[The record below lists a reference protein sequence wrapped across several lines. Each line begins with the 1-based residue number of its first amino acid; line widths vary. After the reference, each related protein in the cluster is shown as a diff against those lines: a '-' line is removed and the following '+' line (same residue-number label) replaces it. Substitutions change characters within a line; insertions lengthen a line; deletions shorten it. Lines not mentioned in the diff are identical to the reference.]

1 MTKYIAISLEIIVQK
16 VTGHSVDFFNL
27 DDISKVRVL
36 RYIDSYKIGLKI
48 FEAKWYDVITKKF
61 YAKEYILDSANRNN
75 FCFKVSD
82 FDSFGQFYVYVA
94 GKIYDRCCLFG
105 FDIPT
110 EYVEKYSIDL
120 TKINFVSF
128 QQETIDD
135 YSVKAQN
142 EKNKIES
149 NIKVQ
154 RIKRLK
160 RFIDNNDLF
169 SSFECFNKVIKKFV
183 KEFGTFFKLDIFLS
197 LIIGKYKD
205 KIKDFVLEYACSDSS
220 IGYQLLNE
228 ILLNYGENA
237 AEYLINNYH
246 GKSNV
251 SHNYDCKGD
260 LKDYLSVLK
269 EYERCNKRVYFNR
282 DLWLYC
288 IEYYYGNEFIRISP
302 IKYIF
307 EFDELLTI
315 LDNDLSDVDLTF
327 APLTS
332 ENINNA
338 RICKSTTL
346 PISNEVYKVVA
357 EKGYDYCKLMFSTV
371 KRFYVN
377 IKAFNHNG
385 NLLTYYRKEFDY
397 FFDFLHFLKG
407 DLSNADFLLLD
418 DAANILSLT
427 DLDLNNIK
435 IRSKFEDKATLDLSN
450 CSKDF
455 FTKTFEKT
463 HKMEVSTKSNL
474 INMAHFD
481 DDEYKVKLSYITDI
495 HLIHKLIDYNCKN
508 ENDVDYAIKIIA
520 KNLVETSTKINLI
533 GGDTSSDFF
542 YFEKFVKT
550 LNNYSSN
557 ENYFFVLGNHE
568 LWDTTSNSFE
578 KVVERY
584 SKKLKEIDGNHLH
597 LVQNNIFYLVE
608 NFRQEISEKELNT
621 IEDEEL
627 RKKLR
632 KTKMVIFGGV
642 GFSGRNND
650 FNANNGI
657 YLKLIDRNHEI
668 MESQKFLKL
677 YEKVIRVLHD
687 KNLVILTH
695 MPLKDWGGDDLEP
708 QDEVI
713 YINGHTHN
721 NYYFDNG
728 TKRVY
733 SDNQIGYHNK
743 EIAFKSI
750 GIDNDYDWFADY
762 DDGIFK
768 IDKADY
774 IRFCRGISS
783 FIRFRREYKN
793 IYMVKRNKYYVFL
806 AENSKKELLILNGGK
821 TKNLGR
827 RSLDY
832 FYENLPIFAQCIN
845 TIMTKY
851 TSAQKEIAKLIKYIG
866 GQGRIHGCIIDIDFY
881 NHVFLNPLD
890 GKITAY
896 YATSM
901 TDKKVYRNIAS
912 LLKFKC
918 NKLFV
923 NLEKMNKNE
932 VKFSNVFHLL
942 KLDDISISDEY
953 FQVNETDIYSISRII
968 KSLQYI
974 TKNNVVRLWND
985 EFLKGLTTNK
995 NVLLMLLGEESSN
1008 DD

>member
-1 MTKYIAISLEIIVQK
+1 MTKYIAISLGIIVQK

-36 RYIDSYKIGLKI
+36 RYIDCYKIGLKI

-94 GKIYDRCCLFG
+94 GKIYDRCCLLG

-110 EYVEKYSIDL
+110 EYIEKYSIDL
-120 TKINFVSF
+120 TKINFVSL

-135 YSVKAQN
+135 YSVKALN
-142 EKNKIES
+142 EKYKIES
-149 NIKVQ
+149 NIKAQ

-169 SSFECFNKVIKKFV
+169 SSFECFDKVIKKFV

-251 SHNYDCKGD
+251 SHNYDRKGD
-260 LKDYLSVLK
+260 LKDYLSALK
-269 EYERCNKRVYFNR
+269 EHERCNKRVYFNR

-288 IEYYYGNEFIRISP
+288 IQYYYGNEFIKFSS

-315 LDNDLSDVDLTF
+315 LENDLSDADLTF

-338 RICKSTTL
+338 RICKSTML

-357 EKGYDYCKLMFSTV
+357 EKGYDFCEPKFNSV
-371 KRFYVN
+371 KRFYVK
-377 IKAFNHNG
+377 IKVFNHNG
-385 NLLTYYRKEFDY
+385 NLLTFYRKEFDY

-495 HLIHKLIDYNCKN
+495 HLIHKFIDYNCKS
-508 ENDVDYAIKIIA
+508 ENDVDYVIKIIA

-533 GGDTSSDFF
+533 GGDISSDFF
-542 YFEKFVKT
+542 YFEKFVKA
-550 LNNYSSN
+550 LNNYSPN

-568 LWDTTSNSFE
+568 LWDTTSNNFE
-578 KVVERY
+578 EAVERY

-632 KTKMVIFGGV
+632 KAKMVIFGGV

-657 YLKLIDRNHEI
+657 YLKLIDRNQEI

-721 NYYFDNG
+721 NYYYDNG

-845 TIMTKY
+845 TQMAKY
-851 TSAQKEIAKLIKYIG
+851 CSAQKEIAKFIKYIG
-866 GQGRIHGCIIDIDFY
+866 GQGRIHGCIIDIDFN

-918 NKLFV
+918 NELFA
-923 NLEKMNKNE
+923 NLEKMNKDE
-932 VKFSNVFHLL
+932 VKFSNTFHLL

-953 FQVNETDIYSISRII
+953 LQVNETDIYSISRIV

-995 NVLLMLLGEESSN
+995 NVLLMLLGEEN
-1008 DD
+1008 